1 MSLSFLSLFP
11 FSSRVCALAPTPE
24 TRPKPSGTWL
34 RAPRWPSRVA
44 PRAARPAAPPRF
56 IFSSHLIS
64 SQSWQ
69 ALPRWGPMQR
79 SATSTTCSTPSSVGL
94 TVCIVSV
101 VSMHHGV
108 WQEELFLLFQFSS
121 MRRPNLLQTW
131 PPHAKMAKGEG
142 GSSYQFKNNKE

>member
-1 MSLSFLSLFP
+1 MSLSLLSLFP
-11 FSSRVCALAPTPE
+11 FSSRVCALAPTP
-24 TRPKPSGTWL
+24 RRGPSHLEHGCKRQGGQVGWL
-34 RAPRWPSRVA
+34 PA
-44 PRAARPAAPPRF
+44 PRAQQRLLAS
-56 IFSSHLIS
+56 SSHLIS

-108 WQEELFLLFQFSS
+108 WQEEFFLLFQFSS

-131 PPHAKMAKGEG
+131 PPHAKMVKGEG